1 MLLGHRLQDEG
12 KVEGP
17 GHPGVPR
24 ECGGGPSLSAM
35 GWLHSTANTT
45 LVVLKADPLW

>member
-1 MLLGHRLQDEG
+1 MVLLGHRLQDEG

-24 ECGGGPSLSAM
+24 EYGGGPIPFCHGLAPQ
-35 GWLHSTANTT
+35 HS
-45 LVVLKADPLW
+45 